1 MQREELVR
9 ECEVFT
15 RYLLRRPPSAYMI
28 DRYCDYHA
36 ISPRADAGADAFDL
50 MLMQFAVRHV
60 LCAKM
65 ADAYASRFCRNTLLR
80 RKLVLLLALAE
91 VTPPFFHEIDN
102 PDRFGRALIVMKLAA
117 EGFAYAAAL
126 GMGMIVLGPLH
137 LVRANARP
145 RRESAP

>member
-1 MQREELVR
+1 
-9 ECEVFT
+9 
-15 RYLLRRPPSAYMI
+15 MI

-36 ISPRADAGADAFDL
+36 ISLGMDAGEDAFELAL
-50 MLMQFAVRHV
+50 MEFAVRHV

-102 PDRFGRALIVMKLAA
+102 PDRYWRVGIILKLAA
-117 EGFAYAAAL
+117 KGCAYAAAL
-126 GMGMIVLGPLH
+126 GVGMIVLGPLH
-137 LVRANARP
+137 LVRTNARP
-145 RRESAP
+145 RRESPQ